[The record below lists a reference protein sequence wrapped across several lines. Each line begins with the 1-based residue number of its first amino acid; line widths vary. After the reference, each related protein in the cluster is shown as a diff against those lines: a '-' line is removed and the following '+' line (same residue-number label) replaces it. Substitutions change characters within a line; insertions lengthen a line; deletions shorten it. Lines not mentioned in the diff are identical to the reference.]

1 VNLGAT
7 EVERVYT
14 VDLVISVIDNRFL
27 MSVCFLYIDELVFVV
42 NDAEVLLAGH
52 WTNQSSITLLTIGKG
67 KEIIACTISMTTLI
81 KTYFRSHMYL

>member
-1 VNLGAT
+1 
-7 EVERVYT
+7 
-14 VDLVISVIDNRFL
+14 

-42 NDAEVLLAGH
+42 NDAEVLLAGD

-81 KTYFRSHMYL
+81 KTYFRSLFDTLIIISGYFWLDGTDEINEGQ